1 MKRFLLSAIVGSL
14 VVLSMT
20 SIASAKGQ
28 TNRKDASAD
37 LNGDGTVTLSE
48 LRRHNLDY
56 RGK

>member
-1 MKRFLLSAIVGSL
+1 MKRFLLSAIAGSL
-14 VVLSMT
+14 VVLSMA

>member
-1 MKRFLLSAIVGSL
+1 MKRFLLSAIAGSFI
-14 VVLSMT
+14 VLSLA
-20 SIASAKGQ
+20 SIANAKGQ

-37 LNGDGTVTLSE
+37 LNGDGTVTISE

>member
-14 VVLSMT
+14 VVLSMA

-28 TNRKDASAD
+28 TSGKNASTD